1 MTQDKPR
8 LVVEDLHAGYGSMT
22 VVSGVSL
29 EVGAGEAVAVIGR
42 NGAGKSTTLS
52 AIAGLRHGRSSGS
65 VVFGGV
71 DLSRASCPEVV
82 SAGLGH
88 VPEGHRIFATMTVLE
103 NLKLGAYTRRKVGRR
118 AVQTALDDVFDV
130 FPVLRDFA
138 ERRAGLL
145 SGGQQQ
151 MVAIGQ
157 ALMAKPRMLML
168 DEPTSGLSL
177 IVIRDILDA
186 LERLRADGL
195 GLLFVEQS
203 VPRALKHS
211 DRCYVM
217 ERGRVVL
224 AGPSSQLVDNDD
236 VYAIVRGT
244 REALAHG

>member
-1 MTQDKPR
+1 MLRVDGIETY
-8 LVVEDLHAGYGSMT
+8 YGSIRAL
-22 VVSGVSL
+22 SGVTLDVSPGTIVTIL
-29 EVGAGEAVAVIGR
+29 GP
-42 NGAGKSTTLS
+42 NGAGKTTTLKT
-52 AIAGLRHGRSSGS
+52 IAGLLRPARGAVRYQGRRIDRLAPDHI
-65 VVFGGV
+65 V
-71 DLSRASCPEVV
+71 R
-82 SAGLGH
+82 LGISL
-88 VPEGHRIFATMTVLE
+88 VPERRELFPEMTVEE
-103 NLKLGAYTRRKVGRR
+103 NFIMGAYSRSDRRRVREDLEETFALFPELRSRR
-118 AVQTALDDVFDV
+118 GQV
-130 FPVLRDFA
+130 A
-138 ERRAGLL
+138 ETL

-203 VPRALKHS
+203 VPRALAHS